1 MRAGGDSRAV
11 SDVLAFV
18 IVFSIII
25 TSVGV
30 TYGIGFSSLGEFQE
44 GEQKTNA
51 ARAFQALSVSLD
63 DIQEGAAPGRSGAIQ
78 LNEGTLQV
86 EEQSQMT
93 VEVALSNG
101 TTWTVASETTGS
113 LQYSFE
119 NTDVAYEN
127 GAVFRK
133 DGSASVMIEEPSFLC
148 SESSDQAVVSIV
160 VLNSD
165 SNAIGGEINAEII
178 SRQNDTD
185 VLYPNLSRSSSVS
198 ADNVT
203 VDVPTSNFDQAWTRY
218 FEDTDGWEDPDND
231 GDFTCD
237 ADNVIVRVTFVEVEF
252 Q

>member
-1 MRAGGDSRAV
+1 MRTDGDRRAV

-30 TYGIGFSSLGEFQE
+30 VYGIGFSSLGEFQE

-63 DIQEGAAPGRSGAIQ
+63 DIQSGAAPGRSGAIQ
-78 LNEGTLQV
+78 LSEGTLQV

-93 VEVALSNG
+93 VEVGLSNG
-101 TTWTVASETTGS
+101 TTWTVATETTGS

-133 DGSASVMIEEPSFLC
+133 DGSASVMLEEPSFVC
-148 SESSDQAVVSIV
+148 SDSSDQAVVSIV
-160 VLNSD
+160 VLNGE
-165 SNAIGGEINAEII
+165 SNAIGGEVNAEII
-178 SRQNDTD
+178 SRENSTS
-185 VLYPNLSRSSSVS
+185 VLYPNISRGSSVT

-203 VDVPTSNFDQAWTRY
+203 VDVPTTSFDQAWTRY
-218 FEDTDGWEDPDND
+218 FEDASGWEDPDGD
-231 GDFTCD
+231 GAYTCD
-237 ADNVIVRVTFVEVEF
+237 AQSVVVRVTVIDVEF

>member
-1 MRAGGDSRAV
+1 MRAHVDRRAV
-11 SDVLAFV
+11 SDVIAFV

-30 TYGIGFSSLGEFQE
+30 VYGIGFSSLNEFQE

-86 EEQSQMT
+86 ARQSRIL
-93 VEVALSNG
+93 VDVGLDGAGNS
-101 TTWTVASETTGS
+101 TVANNVTGS

-133 DGSASVMIEEPSFLC
+133 DGPNSVMIEDPSFVC
-148 SESSDQAVVSIV
+148 SSGQAVVSIV

-165 SNAIGGEINAEII
+165 SNAIGGDINAEII
-178 SRQNDTD
+178 SRQNETEI
-185 VLYPNLSRSSSVS
+185 LYPTAAPRGSGPAVENVSVE
-198 ADNVT
+198 
-203 VDVPTSNFDQAWTRY
+203 VPTSSFDEAWNRY
-218 FEDTDGWEDPDND
+218 FEDEDQWKKT
-231 GDFTCD
+231 GSGRYTCE
-237 ADNVIVRVTFVEVEF
+237 ASSVVVRITFVDVEF